1 MGVTLAIERLGGRV
15 GGLLGSLPTTIVPAS
30 LGLWAETADV
40 ASFQQA
46 MDATPAGMLANAIF
60 LWLWRAVPP
69 HLPAWRIGP
78 KLVAMSAIAL
88 SAWLAMALAAV
99 AGGRAWVAGGSS
111 TLIWAVTATAL
122 MVLVG
127 ILACLRAPPTPRGAR
142 RVGPVVLLARAA
154 FAATAIGAT
163 IWIASV
169 AGPVA
174 AGVAAVFPA
183 MFYTAMASVW
193 LSQGHAVPA
202 GAVGPMMLGATSVAV
217 YALTARWTFDAFG
230 PAAGAVTAWLLAVGL
245 ATVPA
250 WGWLGR
256 RRG

>member
-1 MGVTLAIERLGGRV
+1 MAVTVAIERLGGRV
-15 GGLLGSLPTTIVPAS
+15 GGLLGTLPTTIVPAS
-30 LGLWAETADV
+30 LGLWAETADL

-69 HLPAWRIGP
+69 HLPAWSIGP
-78 KLVAMSAIAL
+78 KLVMMSVVSL
-88 SAWLAMALAAV
+88 SAWSAMALAAV
-99 AGGRAWVAGGSS
+99 GGGRAWVAGGGS
-111 TLIWAVTATAL
+111 TLVWGVTATAL
-122 MVLVG
+122 MVLFG
-127 ILACLRAPPTPRGAR
+127 ILACLRAPPAPRGAR

-154 FAATAIGAT
+154 FAATAIGLT

-169 AGPVA
+169 VGPIA

-202 GAVGPMMLGATSVAV
+202 GAVGPMMLGATSVAA
-217 YALTARWTFDAFG
+217 YALAARWTFDAFG
-230 PAAGAVTAWLLAVGL
+230 PVAGALTAWLVAVGL

-250 WGWLGR
+250 WWWLGR